1 MFVCIPIA
9 SRGEE
14 HVEILGTLAEVLMDP
29 DAAAQLRTT
38 TDPDDVLRLLGA
50 FGKEN

>member
-1 MFVCIPIA
+1 MEP
-9 SRGEE
+9 E
-14 HVEILGTLAEVLMDP
+14 
-29 DAAAQLRTT
+29 AAAQLRTT